1 MGDILEISE
10 IAFGVKRMFQGNGEH
25 ILLVD
30 DASLVETEK
39 QLIEQLGYRV
49 TACTCSAEALTLLHA
64 ASEKID
70 CVISNWVMPRIGG
83 LQLANT
89 CRLCRPGTPFF
100 LMSDDASKVPVDSL
114 PKHTISDFILKPLSA
129 RVLAEALH
137 RALTRCKA

>member
-1 MGDILEISE
+1 MGDFFEISE
-10 IAFGVKRMFQGNGEH
+10 VAFGMKRMFQGNGEH

-30 DASLVETEK
+30 DASLVENEK

-49 TACTCSAEALTLLHA
+49 TACTCSTEALTLLHS

-70 CVISNWVMPRIGG
+70 CVISNLVMPRIGG

-100 LMSDDASKVPVDSL
+100 LMSDDASKAQVDSSL
-114 PKHTISDFILKPLSA
+114 RHTISDFISKPLSA
-129 RVLAEALH
+129 HVLAKTLHLALA
-137 RALTRCKA
+137 RRKA